1 MFVWMKKENEIAQT
15 IQGLAIDLE
24 WDMTWSKDNSEM
36 GLDSHSAINQIIPSI
51 SRLFRL
57 LTNFESC
64 CSFSRKFLT

>member
-51 SRLFRL
+51 SRL